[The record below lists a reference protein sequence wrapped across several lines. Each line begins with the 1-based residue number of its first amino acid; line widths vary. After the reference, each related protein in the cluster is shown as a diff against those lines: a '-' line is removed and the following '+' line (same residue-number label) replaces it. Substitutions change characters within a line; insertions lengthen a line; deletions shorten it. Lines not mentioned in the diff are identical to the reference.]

1 MLILGLDPG
10 ISITGYGLVS
20 QEKYQLHAL
29 DYGVVRTAASEST
42 ARRLVK
48 IHQEISSVIEQ
59 YRPDAVAVE
68 KLFFNKNVRT
78 AMSVGQARGVILLA
92 AAQRDL
98 PLLEYTPSAVKMA
111 VTGHGSAPKHQV
123 QSMVQS
129 VLAMQ
134 DTPSPDDAADALA
147 VAICGLRHWEWDRRV
162 EAKQ

>member
-10 ISITGYGLVS
+10 TSITGYGLVS
-20 QEKYQLHAL
+20 QRKYQLRVEG
-29 DYGVVRTAASEST
+29 YGVIRTAPSE
-42 ARRLVK
+42 AIAVRLVK
-48 IHQEISSVIEQ
+48 IYQHVSSLIEEH
-59 YRPDAVAVE
+59 RPDAVAVE

-92 AAQRDL
+92 AAQREL

-111 VTGHGSAPKHQV
+111 VTGHGSAPKRQV

-129 VLAMQ
+129 VLAMKE
-134 DTPSPDDAADALA
+134 TPSPDDAADALA

-162 EAKQ
+162 EART